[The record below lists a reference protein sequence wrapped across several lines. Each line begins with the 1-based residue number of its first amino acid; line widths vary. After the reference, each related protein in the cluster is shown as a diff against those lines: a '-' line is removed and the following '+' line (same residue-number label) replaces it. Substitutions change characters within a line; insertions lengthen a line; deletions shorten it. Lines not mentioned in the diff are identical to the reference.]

1 MFFLTSFFIFIL
13 GTIVGS
19 FLNVVALRHNTGLPI
34 ARGRSQCFSC
44 SKTLH
49 WYELIPV
56 FSFIFLGGKC
66 SACKSKISLQYPLVE
81 LVTGLLFLA
90 TFLHVGLS
98 PLIFYYF
105 FVISILI
112 VISIYDFKHKII
124 PDSWSFIF
132 GAVTLAFSL
141 FSFFYLHNNS
151 LLDVLAGPILA
162 LPFALLWLVS
172 GGRWIGLGD
181 AKIVVGV
188 GFMLGFVRGISA
200 LVLAFWIGAIV
211 GLTLIILG
219 RVLSLSSKNLTMKS
233 EIPFGPFIIIGTLL
247 VFFFGWDIIHI
258 SKYLAFF

>member
-1 MFFLTSFFIFIL
+1 MFFIISFFIFIF

-44 SKTLH
+44 GKMLH
-49 WYELIPV
+49 WYELFPV

-66 SACKSKISLQYPLVE
+66 SACKSKISWQYPLVE
-81 LVTGLLFLA
+81 LVTGLLFLV
-90 TFLHVGLS
+90 TFLQVGLS
-98 PLIFYYF
+98 PFIFYYF

-132 GAVTLAFSL
+132 GVVTLAFSL
-141 FSFFYLHNNS
+141 FSFFYLRNND

-181 AKIVVGV
+181 AKLAVGI
-188 GFMLGFVRGISA
+188 GFMLGLARGISA
-200 LVLAFWIGAIV
+200 LVLAFWIGAGV
-211 GLTLIILG
+211 SLLLIISQ

-233 EIPFGPFIIIGTLL
+233 EIPFGPFLIVGTLL
-247 VFFFGWDIIHI
+247 AFFYGWDIMHI
-258 SKYLAFF
+258 STFLAF

>member
-1 MFFLTSFFIFIL
+1 MYSFIPFFVFIL

-19 FLNVVALRHNTGLPI
+19 FLNVVALRYNTGLPI

-44 SKTLH
+44 GKTLH
-49 WYELIPV
+49 WYELVPV

-66 SACKSKISLQYPLVE
+66 GACKSKISLQYPLVE

-90 TFLHVGLS
+90 TFLHVGLN

-105 FVISILI
+105 FIISVLI

-124 PDSWSFIF
+124 PDSLSFIF
-132 GAVTLAFSL
+132 GAVTLVFSL
-141 FSFFYLHNNS
+141 FSFFYLHNNA

-162 LPFALLWLVS
+162 LPFAILWLVS

-181 AKIVVGV
+181 AKLTVGI
-188 GFMLGFVRGISA
+188 GFMLGLVRGISA
-200 LVLAFWIGAIV
+200 LVLAVWIGAVVSIGVIV
-211 GLTLIILG
+211 LQ

-233 EIPFGPFIIIGTLL
+233 EIPFGPFLIVGTLL
-247 VFFFGWDIIHI
+247 VFFFGWDIMHI
-258 SKYLAFF
+258 STYLAF